1 MKAQKNYLP
10 VLHEKFSIR
19 SYHADLNKYLKP
31 HYLTAF
37 LQEAAWKHAN
47 HLDLGYEFMQKEKVA
62 WMLARIYFEMERYP
76 VWRDEITIE
85 TWPKGTE
92 GLFFVRDMLI
102 LASDGQKLGAATTY
116 WLLVDL
122 SNKRPRVPE
131 LHTDILSVNK
141 DKHGVEK
148 KPEKLR
154 LETKKE
160 TDRMTARISDIDLN
174 NHVNSNKY
182 IEWIV
187 NNLAELTDGR
197 HLIHSLQM
205 NFLNEVKLG
214 EEVIIY
220 RDTDALPGIV
230 LFEGVKD
237 NQTKTCFQAAVFL
250 KQITA

>member
-1 MKAQKNYLP
+1 MRAEKNYLP
-10 VLHEKFSIR
+10 VLHEKFRIR

-31 HYLTAF
+31 HYLTAI

-47 HLDLGYEFMQKEKVA
+47 HLDLGYEFMQKERVA

-85 TWPKGTE
+85 TWPKGTD

-102 LASDGQKLGAATTY
+102 LDSGGQKLGAATTY

-122 SNKRPRVPE
+122 NNKRPRAPE

-141 DKHGVEK
+141 DKHAVK
-148 KPEKLR
+148 KRPEKLR

-160 TDRMTARISDIDLN
+160 VDRITARISDIDLN

-187 NNLAELTDGR
+187 NNMEVLFDGS

-205 NFLNEVKLG
+205 NFMNEVKIG
-214 EEVIIY
+214 DEVVIY
-220 RDTDALPGIV
+220 RNSENLQGIT
-230 LFEGVKD
+230 LFEGLKD
-237 NQTKTCFQAAVFL
+237 NQTKTCFQAAVSI
-250 KQITA
+250 K